1 MTRPWWSVGPAC
13 RAVFNADAVISFE
26 RLVFEE
32 IRDRDV
38 HVAANFE
45 VAWHRDAFLPFRKV
59 DGMIRRVWI
68 QFAR

>member
-13 RAVFNADAVISFE
+13 RAIFNADAVISFE

-32 IRDRDV
+32 IRERDV

-45 VAWHRDAFLPFRKV
+45 VAWHRDAFWAVLSL
-59 DGMIRRVWI
+59 DGIMRRVWI
-68 QFAR
+68 